1 MEFRTRVD
9 IPTHSSQISHSDQLM
24 LMGSCFAENIGNM
37 LTDAKFRCDVNP
49 FGILYNPHSIRASLR
64 QIMEN
69 KQYTAADLF
78 FHDEHYRSYMH
89 HGSFANN
96 DPKAMLRDIN
106 HRISQAHRSLPH
118 LNYLLL
124 TFGTS
129 WVYTL
134 KENGQIV
141 SNCHKM
147 PANTFERTRLTVDEI
162 VKDYTELIQDL
173 RKLNPSCKFLFTV
186 SPIRHAKDGAHGN
199 QLSKAILLLAIER
212 LQEFFTDHVVY
223 FPSYEIVLDELRDY
237 RFYNE
242 DMNHPSPLALEYVW
256 ERFSESFFSR
266 QTQTII
272 KECQKIKKDLLHR
285 PINKESTAYRAFL
298 KQIVLKIN
306 GIEEKYPNL
315 DFEKEKERCHTL
327 LNSLQN

>member
-1 MEFRTRVD
+1 MEFRTIVD
-9 IPTHSSQISHSDQLM
+9 IPTHVPQISHQDKLM

-37 LTDAKFRCDVNP
+37 LVDAKFRCDVNP
-49 FGILYNPHSIRASLR
+49 FGILYNPHSIRIALR

-69 KQYTAADLF
+69 KQYTEADLF
-78 FHDEHYRSYMH
+78 YHDERYRSYMH
-89 HGSFANN
+89 HGSFAGDDQQMVLNG
-96 DPKAMLRDIN
+96 IN
-106 HRISQAHRSLPH
+106 HRINEAHNSLPH

-129 WVYTL
+129 WVFRL

-147 PANTFERTRLTVDEI
+147 PAGIFERTRMTIDEI
-162 VKDYTELIQDL
+162 IEDYTALIQDI
-173 RKLNPSCKFLFTV
+173 RKQNPLCKFLFTV

-199 QLSKAILLLAIER
+199 QLSKAILLLAIEQ
-212 LQEFFTDHVVY
+212 LQELFPDSVVY

-242 DMNHPSPLALEYVW
+242 DMTHPSPLALEYVW
-256 ERFSESFFSR
+256 ERFSGSFFSG

-285 PINKESTAYRAFL
+285 PINKDSKAYRAFL

-306 GIEEKYPNL
+306 GVEEKYPNL
-315 DFEKEKERCHTL
+315 DLEKEKERCHTL